1 MKVINQEKYEIA
13 YVRHNAPMVIDLLNI
28 IFEEDQTFSSLS
40 RKPMTRDEIIE
51 SLTNLLDV
59 HKKSFTLDQLVKSR
73 KVLTELFV
81 IAWNHR
87 DILINKCYSLLP
99 KEDETFYV
107 SNFQFDNKLLEDIID
122 NSKSL
127 TDYIMAYKVL
137 SFHKKIMGDL

>member
-1 MKVINQEKYEIA
+1 MNVINQEKYEIA

-59 HKKSFTLDQLVKSR
+59 DKKSFTLDQLVKCR

-81 IAWNHR
+81 IAWDHR